1 MELDMNSN
9 SRNRMNSLNWNI
21 KQSGRIGKLKSFEK
35 LQNADKL
42 LNSSTTGENHLLKC
56 DACSVLNKFMLWIL
70 LKMIILHPT
79 FQVLGPI
86 VFRVDSKYLLDAS
99 SGKDGSHMED
109 VIYSLSYSLRL
120 LRSGKVVA
128 WYSPKRKEG
137 MVELRV
143 FEF

>member
-1 MELDMNSN
+1 MQTNYLTLLLLE
-9 SRNRMNSLNWNI
+9 RNY
-21 KQSGRIGKLKSFEK
+21 F
-35 LQNADKL
+35 
-42 LNSSTTGENHLLKC
+42 LKC
-56 DACSVLNKFMLWIL
+56 DTCSVLDKFMLGIL
-70 LKMIILHPT
+70 LKMIILYPT

-86 VFRVDSKYLLDAS
+86 VFRVDSKYLLDAA

-137 MVELRV
+137 MIELRL

>member
-1 MELDMNSN
+1 M
-9 SRNRMNSLNWNI
+9 
-21 KQSGRIGKLKSFEK
+21 
-35 LQNADKL
+35 
-42 LNSSTTGENHLLKC
+42 KC
-56 DACSVLNKFMLWIL
+56 DTCSVLDKFMSGIL
-70 LKMIILHPT
+70 LKMIILYPT

-86 VFRVDSKYLLDAS
+86 VFRVDSKYLLDAA

-137 MVELRV
+137 MIELRL